1 MDRRMMMQSAAGKSD
16 MHGWSNGIAYTDIV
30 VVKNQY
36 VGTNGAFTQYTGWD
50 RTGYVPCNG
59 AATLEVPKLSGSGG
73 DTQYCAF
80 YTEDHTYIRKFNV
93 AHGTGY
99 TVVSV
104 PANAYY
110 FVLSETAAS
119 LAYWLETGVIPRA

>member
-1 MDRRMMMQSAAGKSD
+1 MVQSSAGKSD
-16 MHGWSNGIAYTDIV
+16 MHGWTNGIAYTDIT
-30 VVKNQY
+30 VVKNSF
-36 VGTNGAFTQYTGWD
+36 VDNNGVFSNYSGWN

-59 AATLEVPKLSGSGG
+59 AASLEVPKLSGSGG
-73 DTQYCAF
+73 DTKYCAF
-80 YTEDHTYIRKFNV
+80 YTAEHTYIRKFNV

-110 FVLSETAAS
+110 FVLSETADS
-119 LAYWLETGVIPRA
+119 LTYWLETGVIPRA